1 MIAPSKTA
9 PWAVLLALAPSTP
22 ASAALPAQGASPLAH
37 ERYQLENGMQ
47 VILAPDRSAPQ
58 AVVNLWYRV
67 GSKDEPKDRTGFAH
81 LFEHLMFM
89 GTERA
94 PNFDVIMEAGGA
106 ANNASTSIDRTN
118 YYDWGP
124 SSELPTLLWL
134 EADRLERLDQ
144 VMTQDKLEIQRGVVL
159 NEYRQNYENQPYGM
173 GQLAISQL
181 LYPPDHPYHIS
192 TIGRPEHIEAAT
204 LEDVIGF
211 FQTFYVPC
219 NASLVVAGDFDP
231 AAIKPLIA
239 DLFGTLPRGD
249 DPPRQEVPPITLDQT
264 VRRILVDDVRLPLVH
279 MAWHSP
285 KAYER
290 GDAELDLLAGLLA
303 EAPAGRLYRRLVV
316 DEALCSDVAAF
327 QYPGSLGS
335 SFHIQAYALPD
346 VDLAQ
351 VERAIEQV
359 LRDVAGGAI
368 GEAEMAPFKAAY
380 ELRLLRPVDSL
391 RARADLLNHYA
402 FHFGEP
408 DSLERDLERYRRIDA
423 NGLRSLA
430 SGVFSQ
436 NGRAILHVVPQ
447 LAEPEVNP
455 RDTRPAPLA
464 SGRLALDGQ
473 ALELG
478 PGLGLTYFE
487 RAAAPFTALRLLL
500 PFGSGLDGPG
510 REGAVSLLFDLL
522 DEGATLPDGEQLDA
536 EAFAQRL
543 RRLGATLDLRV
554 SDDSTLVS
562 LDVLHQNADAA
573 IELLESAL
581 LRPNL
586 SAADFKRLAGQRLET
601 LRSEGD
607 DPARVAGRV
616 QRAVWFGLEHP
627 FGHPPEG
634 SVAGLEALE
643 LSELQSLHGR
653 LLAGG
658 GELFCAAA
666 WKPEEAQRRL
676 AAGLAGLVGRRGQAP
691 AMVLPAA
698 PRPAQDLRIVLVDAP
713 GTTQTQVRFL
723 TRAVPPASPER
734 LDLELITTVLGG
746 TFSSRLNMNL
756 REAKNWTYG
765 ASARYA
771 PYAGVAYLAAGASVQ
786 VDATGPA
793 IAEFLH
799 EFGRLSSPD
808 LTAEEDQK
816 ARRSLAHRVVEAAAS
831 SGGLCEIAA
840 TQRRLGLG
848 LSDLTA
854 FLAATES
861 PRLAEMRA
869 LAPRAFR
876 PELLL
881 LVGDREAVLGQL
893 GELAKQELLDLAR
906 LTELDGQGRPL
917 TAGK

>member
-1 MIAPSKTA
+1 MTVFPNPA
-9 PWAVLLALAPSTP
+9 PWAALLALAPW
-22 ASAALPAQGASPLAH
+22 LPAFGAAGQQSASPLAH
-37 ERYQLENGMQ
+37 ERYTLENGMQ

-58 AVVNLWYRV
+58 AVVNVWYRV
-67 GSKDEPKDRTGFAH
+67 GSKDEPRDRTGFAH

-94 PNFDVIMEAGGA
+94 PSFDLIMEAGGA

-118 YYDWGP
+118 YYSWGP

-144 VMTQDKLEIQRGVVL
+144 VMTPAKLEIQRGVVL

-192 TIGRPEHIEAAT
+192 TIGRPEHIQAAT
-204 LEDVIGF
+204 LEDVIDF

-231 AAIKPLIA
+231 EALKPLIA
-239 DLFGTLPRGD
+239 ELFGTLQRGD
-249 DPPRQEVPPITLDQT
+249 DPPRQEVPPITLDET
-264 VRRILVDDVRLPLVH
+264 RRRTLVDDVRLPLVH

-303 EAPAGRLYRRLVV
+303 EAPSGRLYRRLVV
-316 DEALCSDVAAF
+316 EEPLCADVAAF
-327 QYPGSLGS
+327 QYSGVLGS
-335 SFHIQAYALPD
+335 SFHVQAYALPG
-346 VDLAQ
+346 VDLER
-351 VERAIEQV
+351 VEAAIEQV

-391 RARADLLNHYA
+391 RERADLLNSYA

-408 DSLERDLERYRRIDA
+408 DGLQRDLERYRRIDA

-430 SGVFSQ
+430 SGVFAQ
-436 NGRAILHVVPQ
+436 NGRAILHVVPR
-447 LAEPEVNP
+447 LAEPAENP
-455 RDTRPAPLA
+455 RDQRPAPA
-464 SGRLALDGQ
+464 AMGRLALEAEELD
-473 ALELG
+473 LG
-478 PGLGLTYFE
+478 PGLPLTYFE
-487 RAAAPFTALRLLL
+487 RPAAPFVALRLLL

-510 REGAVSLLFDLL
+510 REGAVALLFDLL

-536 EAFAQRL
+536 EGFAQRL

-562 LDVLHQNADAA
+562 LDVLAQNADRA

-581 LRPNL
+581 LRPTL
-586 SAADFKRLAGQRLET
+586 TEADFKRLRAKRLED

-607 DPARVAGRV
+607 DPARVAARV
-616 QRAVWFGLEHP
+616 QRAVWFGNEHP
-627 FGHPPEG
+627 FGHPPQG

-643 LSELQSLHGR
+643 LAQLQALRQR
-653 LLAGG
+653 LLAAGG
-658 GELFCAAA
+658 RLFCAAP
-666 WKPEEAQRRL
+666 WPLEQAQRRL
-676 AAGLAGLVGRRGQAP
+676 SAGLAGLAGRVGTAP
-691 AMVLPAA
+691 AAVVPALPA
-698 PRPAQDLRIVLVDAP
+698 PLSGMRIVFVDAP

-765 ASARYA
+765 ASARYTA
-771 PYAGVAYLAAGASVQ
+771 WDGGAYLSAGASVQ

-793 IAEFLH
+793 IAEFLA
-799 EFGRLSSPD
+799 EFARLRAAD
-808 LTAEEDQK
+808 LTPEEDQK

-831 SGGLCEIAA
+831 TGGLCEIAA
-840 TQRRLGLG
+840 TQARLGLELAD
-848 LSDLTA
+848 LSRL
-854 FLAATES
+854 LEAAQT
-861 PRLAEMRA
+861 PRLEAQLA

-881 LVGDREAVLGQL
+881 LVGDRARVWPQLEALSAAGR
-893 GELAKQELLDLAR
+893 LDLAL
-906 LTELDGQGRPL
+906 LTELDPDGLPL
-917 TAGK
+917 TR